1 MSNITV
7 STSSN
12 MDDPANLAL
21 NNGEQI
27 TITSNATLTIDSDHK
42 YSQQAAAPRYIS
54 IAQGCKYYV
63 DGKKVWWIPFDASS
77 GNVPALSTYGTTDVE
92 ISSVGV
98 GEFLGIWAAL
108 GDEAPMTAGTALPS
122 SGYVKL
128 REKTGTIADNDV
140 LTFTNNSATVTV
152 NSATGGQRGWIRN
165 TTTDLNYARNDGI
178 TGFGELEVDGDWFEL
193 GTSDGTTTQ
202 TIQFYLPTICCA
214 IQIETSAGSGV
225 YEWWCNYNT
234 TYAAYP
240 NAIRGYT
247 STATGEMTF
256 TKAPPNGAKIRV
268 PNVYQGSLYA
278 VSASY
283 PCRFVGLPKVTI
295 KKSVCYG
302 SFWTYDTSSQYFM
315 VATATDCAL
324 QHWLGSATGSNP
336 PDPTAK
342 TVTISNCATD
352 KFLAK
357 VNGCDTL
364 TIENCYTL
372 PTVGLPIV
380 KATNTKTV
388 TITNSFIHA
397 STGSSS
403 QAVELI
409 GVSGGSI
416 SNSTMISGG
425 SGGTI
430 VNAAGVNN
438 FTFNNVSFCGR
449 TTGVSYS
456 KGTACTFLDSND
468 IVINGVSKLSGD
480 YGTNTSAYGLLN
492 ITNCYRLHVR
502 NIGTASNPYESDTG
516 ATAIK
521 QKLATVSGW
530 YDSSVYKVFH
540 ENPIISG
547 IRLFNVNITECDNGS
562 GTTGF
567 ITVNGNQKRMK
578 FNPKQVVVGATGPY
592 FYDAVYN
599 SETSIAIGVNFVA
612 PYLRDEVDR
621 LKDMVEVTVGNEG
634 EIFPAF
640 TNIQLSQIQN
650 KEIIYTWNYY
660 VKGINAFNTF
670 NESDWTVINDLFD
683 GTYRSADYYARYY
696 QIDNRSGWSAW
707 KSLTGANLSGETPN
721 PAGCRLRL
729 KIVGTTN
736 NSGSAWK
743 GTLEGTT
750 TPAIIAANPYPLSEP
765 KVIINN
771 AEADTLVGLFNDSD
785 GLLMSIA
792 KGVDTITTYSEYFQ
806 ASQTQSVRISKAGY
820 YPLQIPLDIVETEQ
834 ILPIVQ
840 EANGLPTTT
849 PTATG
854 ISVTIHSTPQ
864 QLGGLDFS
872 ISIVV
877 TDGSSPATIA
887 HFINYYRAQDEYN
900 LLTTLANIALHE
912 AVIPVGTG
920 YETARGQVFGS
931 AGATLKGV
939 RVVDGSGNEIAGFAR
954 MQADDGTYYSPAASY
969 TLTVNNIVSGSR
981 LLLRRTD
988 TQAVIYNN
996 IPGTTFTHT
1005 YTHTSDI
1012 PVEIV
1017 VRKATTS
1024 PYYQEWRT
1032 TTTLTNSN
1040 NTQTANQISDE

>member
-1 MSNITV
+1 MANITV

-21 NNGEQI
+21 GNGEQI
-27 TITSNATLTIDSDHK
+27 TITNNAILTVDSDHK
-42 YSQQAAAPRYIS
+42 YSQQAANPKVVFTNV
-54 IAQGCKYYV
+54 GTKYFV

-98 GEFLGIWAAL
+98 GEFLGVWANL
-108 GDEAPMTAGTALPS
+108 GDEAPMTAGTALPT

-152 NSATGGQRGWIRN
+152 NSATGGQRGWIRS
-165 TTTDLNYARNDGI
+165 TLTDLNYPGEDGYQGYGTI
-178 TGFGELEVDGDWFEL
+178 EVDGDWFEL

-202 TIQFYLPTICCA
+202 TFQFYLPTITA
-214 IQIETSAGSGV
+214 AVQVETGAGTGV
-225 YEWWCNYNT
+225 YEWWCNYST
-234 TYAAYP
+234 SHASYP

-247 STATGEMTF
+247 STATGLITF
-256 TKAPPNGAKIRV
+256 TKAPPNGAKVRV
-268 PNVYQGSLYA
+268 PNVYQGSFYNINA
-278 VSASY
+278 TY
-283 PCRFVGLPKVTI
+283 PAKFAGVLNVTI
-295 KKSVCYG
+295 KKAVCWGGFQGYQ
-302 SFWTYDTSSQYFM
+302 TSSQFLL
-315 VATATDCAL
+315 VASATDSVL
-324 QHWLGSATGSNP
+324 QFWVSGAA
-336 PDPTAK
+336 AK
-342 TVTISNCATD
+342 TVTLTNCASD
-352 KFLAK
+352 YFLAS

-364 TIENCYTL
+364 SISNCYLL
-372 PTVGLPIV
+372 PGRSPFGVTAI
-380 KATNTKTV
+380 NTKTV
-388 TITNSFIHA
+388 TITDSFIHA
-397 STGSSS
+397 ATGEKDK
-403 QAVELI
+403 AVELI

-416 SNSTMISGG
+416 SNTTMISGG

-430 VNAAGVNN
+430 VNATGVNN
-438 FTFNNVSFCGR
+438 FTFNNVSFCAR
-449 TTGVSYS
+449 TTAVNYS
-456 KGTACTFLDSND
+456 KGFAFTFLDSND

-480 YGTNTSAYGLLN
+480 YGTNTSAYGLLSV
-492 ITNCYRLHVR
+492 TNCYRLHVR

-516 ATAIK
+516 ATATK
-521 QKLATVSGW
+521 QALATVSGW
-530 YDSSVYKVFH
+530 YDSSIYKVFH
-540 ENPIISG
+540 ENPTISG

-562 GTTGF
+562 STTGF

-578 FNPKQVVVGATGPY
+578 FNPKKQAAKSTGPY
-592 FYDAVYN
+592 FFDAVYN
-599 SETSIAIGVNFVA
+599 SETSIAVGVNFCA

-621 LKDMVEVTVGNEG
+621 LKDMVEVTVGNEQ
-634 EIFPAF
+634 EVFPAF
-640 TNIQLSQIQN
+640 TNISEDQIQN

-670 NESDWTVINDLFD
+670 DETDWTVINNLFD
-683 GTYRSADYYARYY
+683 GNYRSADYYARYY

-707 KSLTGANLSGETPN
+707 KSLTGANISGETPN
-721 PAGCRLRL
+721 PAGCRLRFKL
-729 KIVGTTN
+729 VGTTN
-736 NSGSAWK
+736 VAKTAWR

-765 KVIINN
+765 KVIVDN
-771 AEADTLVGLFNDSD
+771 AEADTLVALFNDSD
-785 GLLMSIA
+785 GLLMSIE
-792 KGVDTITTYSEYFQ
+792 KGVDTITTYSEYYQ
-806 ASQTQSVRISKAGY
+806 ANQTQRVRIAKAGY

-887 HFINYYRAQDEYN
+887 HYINYYRAQDEYN
-900 LLTTLANIALHE
+900 LLGTLANIALHE
-912 AVIPVGTG
+912 AVIPVGTN

-939 RVVDGSGNEIAGFAR
+939 RVVDGNGNEIPGFAR
-954 MQADDGTYYSPAASY
+954 MQSDNGTYYSPAASY
-969 TLTVNNIVSGSR
+969 TLTVTNIVSGSR

-988 TQAVIYNN
+988 TQAVIYND
-996 IPGTTFTHT
+996 IPGTTFTHV

-1040 NTQTANQISDE
+1040 NTQTANQLSDT

>member
-1 MSNITV
+1 MSNIVV

-21 NNGEQI
+21 NNNEDV
-27 TITSNATLTIDSDHK
+27 TITNGSTLTIDSDHK
-42 YSQQAAAPRYIS
+42 YSQQAAAPRKVTIK
-54 IAQGCKYYV
+54 QGCKYYV

-92 ISSVGV
+92 ISAVGV

-128 REKTGTIADNDV
+128 REKTGTIADDDV

-165 TTTDLNYARNDGI
+165 TTTDLNYARNDGY
-178 TGFGELEVDGDWFEL
+178 TDFGELEVDGDWFEL

-202 TIQFYLPTICCA
+202 TIQFYLPTICSA
-214 IQIETSAGSGV
+214 IQIETSSGSGV
-225 YEWWCNYNT
+225 YEWWCNYDT
-234 TYAAYP
+234 AYSAYP

-247 STATGEMTF
+247 STATGAMTF
-256 TKAPPNGAKIRV
+256 TKAPPNGARIRV

-278 VSASY
+278 VNASY

-302 SFWTYDTSSQYFM
+302 SFWTYDASSQYFM

-324 QHWLGSATGSNP
+324 QHWLGSAGGTTP

-372 PTVGLPIV
+372 PTVGLAIV

-397 STGSSS
+397 AVTGDSL
-403 QAVELI
+403 AVELI

-416 SNSTMISGG
+416 SNSTMVCAG

-430 VNAAGVNN
+430 INAAGVNN
-438 FTFNNVSFCGR
+438 FTFNNVSFCAR
-449 TTGVSYS
+449 TTAVNYS
-456 KGTACTFLDSND
+456 KGTALTFVNSND

-480 YGTNTSAYGLLN
+480 YGTNSSAYALLN

-502 NIGTASNPYESDTG
+502 NIGTAANPYDADTG

-521 QKLATVSGW
+521 QSLAIVSGW

-540 ENPIISG
+540 ENPAISG

-578 FNPKQVVVGATGPY
+578 FNPKQQVVGATGPY

-765 KVIINN
+765 KVIVNS
-771 AEADTLVGLFNDSD
+771 AQADTLVGLFNDSN

-792 KGVDTITTYSEYFQ
+792 KGTDTIINYSEYFQ
-806 ASQTQSVRISKAGY
+806 ANQTQTVRIAKAGTF
-820 YPLQIPLDIVETEQ
+820 PQQVPLDILETEQ
-834 ILPIVQ
+834 TLPIIQ
-840 EANGLPTTT
+840 ESNGLPTTT

-939 RVVDGSGNEIAGFAR
+939 RVVDGSGNEIPGFAR
-954 MQADDGTYYSPAASY
+954 MQSDNGTYYSPAASY

-1024 PYYQEWRT
+1024 PYYQEWST
-1032 TTTLTNSN
+1032 TTTLSNSN
-1040 NTQTANQISDE
+1040 NTQTANQLSDE